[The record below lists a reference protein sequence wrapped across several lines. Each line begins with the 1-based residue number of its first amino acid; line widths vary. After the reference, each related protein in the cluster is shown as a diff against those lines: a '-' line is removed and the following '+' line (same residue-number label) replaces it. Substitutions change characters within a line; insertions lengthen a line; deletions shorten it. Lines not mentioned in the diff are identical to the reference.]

1 MWSELSWEGTPTFT
15 LVSQGACPAAHWGPQ
30 QRTAP
35 PFSSSLF
42 FKFGLFCIYPLINTQ
57 YWASKWTAAQNNR
70 APLVCLYKGDAAE
83 HCCAGLHIVRY
94 IRPRTVGGVMQ
105 RLRFPFAACHFLFT
119 DIRFYSGPRFLLSSC
134 ISKTKCTHRCE
145 QGS

>member
-1 MWSELSWEGTPTFT
+1 MVRAELGGYAHLYASLPRCVPCSTLGT
-15 LVSQGACPAAHWGPQ
+15 
-30 QRTAP
+30 TAEDCT
-35 PFSSSLF
+35 SLF
-42 FKFGLFCIYPLINTQ
+42 FLFVFQIWFVLYLSSQINTQ

-119 DIRFYSGPRFLLSSC
+119 DIRFYSGPQFLLSSC